1 MCGIFGVLTKKENSL
16 VPEKEVADKL
26 QSLLLL
32 SESRGHDSSGIAV
45 LDEKKISVFKKDL
58 PANKLVKTPEFKE
71 LTADLSNPVSIIGH
85 ARMETNGSFTKSYN
99 NQPVVK
105 DDCIIIH
112 NGIIV
117 NVDELWKKV
126 RGIKRKYEVDT
137 EVIASLFRKYLES
150 EKSIVPAI
158 QKSVSHLKGAFSI
171 ATFFA
176 DMDYL
181 LLATNMGS
189 QYLLQ
194 DKDSQILIFAS
205 EKYFLEKLVER
216 EFSTI
221 KNKLTITQIKPGT
234 GILVEIGSLKLHK
247 FNLERASKKKL
258 KNSRLKKRNIEII
271 DQQEVNENLPEI
283 FKTNE
288 KNRKRVTKIIEK
300 EYEQNS
306 KKIEKLQ
313 RCTKC
318 ILPETMPFIDFDD
331 KGVCKFCR
339 NYSKI
344 GEQGHKALEK
354 VAAAHRKK
362 DGSPDCIVMF
372 SGGRD
377 SSYGLH
383 YVKEELKMN
392 PVAYSYDWGMIT
404 DLGRRNQARM
414 TGVLGIEHILISADI
429 QKKRENVRKNVE
441 AWLKKPD
448 LGTVPLFMA
457 GDKQY
462 FYHANQLRKQ
472 MNIDL
477 VILCEN
483 LMERTDFKS
492 GFCGIRPKKLKGK
505 NFYQLTPFA
514 KLKMAFYYG
523 MQYLKNPSYINSSL
537 IDSLSAFKSYYVIPH
552 EYLSLYKYIKWEE
565 KKVEKTLLGKKYDW
579 EVATDTP
586 TTWRIGD
593 GTASFYNYIY
603 YTMSGLSEN
612 DTFRSNQIREGDL
625 TRKKALKIANTDN
638 KPRLES
644 LEWYANT
651 IGFDLKKAIEI
662 INSAPKLY

>member
-300 EYEQNS
+300 EYGQNS
-306 KKIEKLQ
+306 KKIGELQ